1 VSATGD
7 KIFFWD
13 EPPEGG
19 HPGDAHNCRCFAEPM
34 LVDEPEWRPTIDGS
48 YGRAIVL
55 FTYRLPQAPLPWRR
69 EIIRRCHV
77 ERTVPVERALLE

>member
-34 LVDEPEWRPTIDGS
+34 LVDEPEWRPTVDGS
-48 YGRAIVL
+48 
-55 FTYRLPQAPLPWRR
+55 
-69 EIIRRCHV
+69 
-77 ERTVPVERALLE
+77 

>member
-1 VSATGD
+1 MSATGD

-13 EPPEGG
+13 DPPERG

-48 YGRAIVL
+48 YGRAIDRAILEGAFDAAVDFVSDFVSSVDDL
-55 FTYRLPQAPLPWRR
+55 WR
-69 EIIRRCHV
+69 C
-77 ERTVPVERALLE
+77 